1 MSRRRVSLSGGV
13 NGTAAG
19 GGSAGVRACRRP
31 PSTWTRSR
39 SALGDAENIAPRL
52 TRRDPMLRA
61 TFSRL
66 STSQTPTTT
75 GSYQL
80 PSIQLTDTPEVMLH
94 VFFR

>member
-52 TRRDPMLRA
+52 TRR
-61 TFSRL
+61 
-66 STSQTPTTT
+66 
-75 GSYQL
+75 GSYASCHFQQVEYV
-80 PSIQLTDTPEVMLH
+80 SDSDDDW
-94 VFFR
+94 